1 MPDRKAISLVRGRR
15 SGTRRTGDL
24 IRAAARSE
32 TFAELLSRLFDVSSV
47 KKKKTSKG
55 PLKAIRAA
63 ASGFTVSVKY
73 SRQT

>member
-47 KKKKTSKG
+47 KKKTSKG